1 MNLLTNI
8 LNDAVFLFFL
18 NILVYLGINTIYQR
32 FNKAPYLH
40 PLLLNGLFFMLLIEL
55 GVIKFESFVA
65 SCQPQSLIVPFLT
78 ISFALPLYR
87 WRQIIFRHGI
97 SMLSGSVAGL
107 FVSFFSVFILTKWL
121 GLSDVLG
128 KSMLVK
134 SVTTPVAVELS
145 ALVGGTKEL
154 AAISA
159 VVTGLVGYVFGPLV
173 YKILHITDPIA
184 RGFSLGVASH
194 VIGAAKAEDYSDV
207 DVAAA
212 GAAIGVFSTMTV
224 IFVLIWSVII

>member
-1 MNLLTNI
+1 MRFLTDI
-8 LNDAVFLFFL
+8 LNDSVFLFFL
-18 NILVYLGINTIYQR
+18 NVVVYLSINRVYQKLNR
-32 FNKAPYLH
+32 APYLH
-40 PLLLNGLFFMLLIEL
+40 PLLITGVFFILLIEL

-65 SCQPQSLIVPFLT
+65 SCQPQNLLVPFLT
-78 ISFALPLYR
+78 IAFALPLYR
-87 WRQIIFRHGI
+87 WRHIIFRHGL
-97 SMLSGSVAGL
+97 SMFVGGIVGL
-107 FVSFFSVFILTKWL
+107 FVSFFSVFLLVKWL
-121 GLSDVLG
+121 GISDALG

-159 VVTGLVGYVFGPLV
+159 VVTGLMGYIFGPLV
-173 YKILHITDPIA
+173 YRVMHITDPIA

-194 VIGAAKAEDYSDV
+194 VIGAAKAEDYGDV